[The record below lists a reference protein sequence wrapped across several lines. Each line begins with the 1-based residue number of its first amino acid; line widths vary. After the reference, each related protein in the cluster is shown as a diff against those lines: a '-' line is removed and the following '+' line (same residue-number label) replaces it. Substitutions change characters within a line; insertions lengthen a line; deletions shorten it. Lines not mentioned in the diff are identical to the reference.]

1 MLFKMKNRLE
11 EFQKSRMKVRVRT
24 VDSLQKIQ
32 NYYGIISEL
41 DKNNLIL
48 LMDNIVS
55 KHFEM
60 ADILDVELE
69 YTSKGK

>member
-1 MLFKMKNRLE
+1 MKNRLE
-11 EFQKSRMKVRVRT
+11 EFQKGKMKVRVRT
-24 VDSLQKIQ
+24 VDHLQKIQ
-32 NYYGIISEL
+32 SYYGIISEL

-69 YTSKGK
+69 YTSKEI